1 MGYIIYSCEVRI
13 RKGWWWCGRKRRDT
27 HRSSSG
33 ARGRLMRAR
42 GMSSGVGH
50 KEERDDKMGGK
61 PVSPDVLPCQP
72 LPDWVKS
79 TRTLLLCRARILPQ
93 QAALSA
99 QSRRSP
105 VRGFGDPFRAAT
117 LHRLDLCGIA
127 STAPASAST
136 SVIRNVDLTPMS
148 FSPIASLSFDHQ
160 RRPDLAC
167 QLGLGAFKKASP
179 RPSRRRRRHIT
190 KWPAQPGD
198 ECRPDCF
205 YPD

>member
-1 MGYIIYSCEVRI
+1 
-13 RKGWWWCGRKRRDT
+13 
-27 HRSSSG
+27 
-33 ARGRLMRAR
+33 MRAR

-61 PVSPDVLPCQP
+61 PVSPDVLPWQP
-72 LPDWVKS
+72 LPYWVKS

-167 QLGLGAFKKASP
+167 QPVPLLVSGL
-179 RPSRRRRRHIT
+179 SRRPHHGHLEGGGVISQNGQRNRVMNADQIASILIDGCQRACLLQHRLR
-190 KWPAQPGD
+190 G
-198 ECRPDCF
+198 CRAPTSSDV
-205 YPD
+205 